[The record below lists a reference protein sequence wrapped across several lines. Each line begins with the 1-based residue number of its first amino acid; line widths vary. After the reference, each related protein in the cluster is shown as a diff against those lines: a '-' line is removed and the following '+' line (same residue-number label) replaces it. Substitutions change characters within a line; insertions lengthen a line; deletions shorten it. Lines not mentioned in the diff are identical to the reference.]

1 MVQTAGLSRTW
12 RPLGY
17 WGLTVN
23 VSLGPVFIGA
33 VPILWPDADLTL
45 FAQVYPMLLAA
56 WVSAAAVR
64 QWGKN
69 KGAET

>member
-17 WGLTVN
+17 WGLTIN
-23 VSLGPVFIGA
+23 VSLGPVFMVL
-33 VPILWPDADLTL
+33 VPILWPGTSLL
-45 FAQVYPMLLAA
+45 YLAQVYPMLLAA

-69 KGAET
+69 MGIEQ